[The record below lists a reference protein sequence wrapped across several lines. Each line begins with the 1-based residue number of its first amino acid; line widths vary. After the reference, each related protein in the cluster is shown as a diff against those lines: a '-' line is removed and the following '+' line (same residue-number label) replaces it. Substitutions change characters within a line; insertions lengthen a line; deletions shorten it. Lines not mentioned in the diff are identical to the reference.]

1 MIFTSKTIAP
11 HGRNK
16 YGNYY
21 STGNITKSVI
31 TTTYAGN
38 NTTTTIVPEN
48 PEENV
53 DDKSFYCILSKNQ
66 ATFDALDLIQGTS
79 DSTTVIA
86 YRGYDKAP
94 VYICDMANVVVTEED
109 GVIQDI
115 TPPANMGLV
124 DIPSGISVT
133 FSNNGTSA
141 ATITFYADSD
151 LTGNT
156 GTIQIP
162 CVIYKRSE
170 ATPKPDDILDWYK
183 ALDYCEQVWLDFTW
197 VVNRNGAST
206 YVLDLSNERAGVNC
220 DSAGTIY
227 TASTATLTCTAS
239 TYYGSEVVQ
248 GATYSISIQP
258 RYNAVGV
265 SISQSTG
272 VLQWASNF
280 SFTGPNLPID
290 VIAYV
295 DGNPVATKTMS
306 IDKNYPGPDG
316 SPAVTRWIVTDYDV
330 VTYNPNTDTINP
342 TKVQAWVMKQEG
354 GDEPERDNTTTIY
367 YGYDTTTPTQ
377 PLPSTGAAAYSYVS
391 AITFALKNSSN
402 VYYEI
407 ETVPILWAGV
417 DGTDGV
423 DGSDGEDGQDGESAY
438 YLTLSNDNASI
449 NADSDGNILPYAIK
463 PTCKTKLYYG
473 STRITSAT
481 YTIDAGTA
489 TGVTITTSNGIGTI
503 NFADN
508 FNFTGD
514 TLAISVSG
522 STNNSVMDVKIMNV
536 TKARAG
542 AEGEDAVSYWLTPNY
557 GEIIYNPNT
566 NAFSPSS
573 ISVVAYQQRGEEAI
587 TPSPASE
594 TTIKY
599 QWQSRSTGSWTS
611 ETTYTR
617 GSSITITSGICES
630 YSRLRFTLYKGSNQV
645 DQEDIDILRDGADG
659 APGQGRAGAAI
670 RGPYDY
676 ASVSASTRCWCAG
689 QTGGTCSDCDK
700 WIDVILKDDTYY
712 YCNTTYYGPI
722 SPWNTYKNYWTSGDT
737 FDFVAAKLILAP
749 NASID
754 FLTNN
759 ELYLR
764 NSNGD
769 ITAGAAGGNG
779 INFWAGASAPGDA
792 PFTVSNDGTM
802 VAKKGTFGPF
812 TIGDD
817 EYGKSALNSSGT
829 SSSEGYNYRDDITM
843 NSYSFS
849 LSSTESKSSSA
860 STTSLSIIANQSDS
874 SSELQNSII
883 QLDMGKYPYATPS
896 HTPYDRAAMQTNAN
910 IKAGRFVGN
919 RGCAVTSSPYDTQ
932 IIFTTSSNTLFNKS
946 TYWHINGFETN
957 IPFIQPRA
965 LFRQSGNRWYY
976 GNEDLGVST
985 TASTVNFTSG
995 TSESRETWTFNG
1007 ADLGIDTTQY
1017 PNSVVFDTEYN
1028 AWCATYGS
1036 YTKRSTGIEHPTSGY
1051 GTPNAVYREV
1061 ENTYPLTIQTS
1072 GLYGYERTKNRGY
1085 FCEIDCSPA
1094 SSSGSGYIVVTP
1106 RDSSDSITA
1115 LTMYTSDSWLTASR
1129 SSSTSNTVTISVASS
1144 GVGRTRYGYV
1154 ELYINKKYGVRINYR
1169 QTAE

>member
-53 DDKSFYCILSKNQ
+53 DDKSFFCILSKTQ
-66 ATFDALDLIQGTS
+66 STFDALDLIQGTS

-94 VYICDMANVVVTEED
+94 VYICDMANVVVTEEE

-124 DIPSGISVT
+124 GIPSGISVT

-227 TASTATLTCTAS
+227 TASTATLTCTAT
-239 TYYGSEVVQ
+239 TYYGTEVVQ

-272 VLQWASNF
+272 ELHWASNF

-290 VIAYV
+290 VIASV

-330 VTYNPNTDTINP
+330 VTYNPNTRTLYPNA
-342 TKVQAWVMKQEG
+342 VQAWVMMQEG
-354 GDEPERDNTTTIY
+354 GDEPVRDTATTIY

-377 PLPSTGAAAYSYVS
+377 PLPSTGAAAYNTVS

-407 ETVPILWAGV
+407 ETVPILWAGAN
-417 DGTDGV
+417 GTDGV
-423 DGSDGEDGQDGESAY
+423 DGEDGQDGADGESAY

-449 NADSDGNILPYAIK
+449 NADADGNILPYAIK

-473 STRITSAT
+473 STRLTGAT

-489 TGVTITTSNGIGTI
+489 TGVTITTSNNGIGTI
-503 NFADN
+503 NFANN

-514 TLAISVSG
+514 TLEISVSG
-522 STNNSVMDVKIMNV
+522 ISDNTLRDVKIMNV
-536 TKARAG
+536 TKAKAG
-542 AEGEDAVSYWLTPNY
+542 AEGEPAVSYWLSINY

-566 NAFSPSS
+566 HAFSPSA
-573 ISVVAYQQRGEEAI
+573 ISGTAYQQRGEEAFI
-587 TPSPASE
+587 PSPASE

-599 QWQSRSTGSWTS
+599 KWQYLSTGDWTS
-611 ETTYTR
+611 ETEYTR
-617 GSSITITSGICES
+617 GSNITITTAICEN
-630 YSRLRFTLYKGSNQV
+630 YRRLRFILYKGTSQL
-645 DQEDIDILRDGADG
+645 DQEDVDIMRDGADG
-659 APGQGRAGAAI
+659 APGQGRTGAAI

-676 ASVSASTRCWCAG
+676 ATNSASTRCWCAG
-689 QTGGTCSDCDK
+689 VSSSTCDDCDK
-700 WIDVILKDDTYY
+700 WIDVVLCGDTYY
-712 YCNTTYYGPI
+712 YCNTTYYGTLASHFPG
-722 SPWNTYKNYWTSGDT
+722 YWTSGDS

-754 FLTNN
+754 FMTNN

-764 NSNGD
+764 DSNGN

-779 INFWAGASAPGDA
+779 INFWAGASSPGNA
-792 PFTVSNDGTM
+792 SFTVNNDGTM
-802 VAKKGTFGPF
+802 LAKKGTFGTF
-812 TIGDD
+812 TIGTDD
-817 EYGKSALNSSGT
+817 LSKSSLNASGT
-829 SSSEGYNYRDDITM
+829 SYDGDSNLVKDEL
-843 NSYSFS
+843 S
-849 LSSTESKSSSA
+849 LSSQLVSLYSSA
-860 STTSLSIIANQSDS
+860 ATGNATQIYLSATENDVYKDLANATFDIKYSG
-874 SSELQNSII
+874 
-883 QLDMGKYPYATPS
+883 GK
-896 HTPYDRAAMQTNAN
+896 TNDWRET
-910 IKAGRFVGN
+910 KAIETNGTISGTRFIGK
-919 RGCAVTSSPYDTQ
+919 RGTAVTSFPDD
-932 IIFTTSSNTLFNKS
+932 IEVIFTTSSS
-946 TYWHINGFETN
+946 TMFQKTGYWHINGYKTN
-957 IPFIQPRA
+957 IPYTSPGS
-965 LFRQSGNRWYY
+965 LFHKVGSWWWYGTENTKIPVTAPSGPS
-976 GNEDLGVST
+976 DH
-985 TASTVNFTSG
+985 FTSG
-995 TSESRETWTFNG
+995 SSEETWTFNG
-1007 ADLGIDTTQY
+1007 SDLNITYMGSY
-1017 PNSVVFDTEYN
+1017 VSFNESHN
-1028 AWCATYGS
+1028 AWLVNNSPS
-1036 YTKRSTGIEHPTSGY
+1036 YNTGIQHPLSGII
-1051 GTPNAVYREV
+1051 TPNAIYKGVEPPATRATSCPSQGMGSLIGFYDRGTFGEV
-1061 ENTYPLTIQTS
+1061 AI
-1072 GLYGYERTKNRGY
+1072 ERG
-1085 FCEIDCSPA
+1085 
-1094 SSSGSGYIVVTP
+1094 SSTGSGYVVLQLA
-1106 RDSSDSITA
+1106 SAGQHLTA
-1115 LTMYTSDSWLTASR
+1115 YSRCSWLEVTSVSASG
-1129 SSSTSNTVTISVASS
+1129 STPTLSLKVTQSY
-1144 GVGRTRYGYV
+1144 GGTRYGFV
-1154 ELYINKKYGVRINYR
+1154 ELFDDKVLIGRVVIK